1 MEYIKIGQS
10 LISLNCNLPLFVLK
24 DIDFVITPEIA
35 SENPKSALLNWNPN
49 IESCRNVAV
58 GALWWALPSS
68 DAHKKKCNVCKNK
81 PKP

>member
-10 LISLNCNLPLFVLK
+10 LISLNCNLSLFVLK
-24 DIDFVITPEIA
+24 DVDFVITPEIA
-35 SENPKSALLNWNPN
+35 SENPKNALLNWNPN

-68 DAHKKKCNVCKNK
+68 DTHKKKCNVCKNK
-81 PKP
+81 PNP